1 MLECPLRYLSA
12 TLPGVGPSEVSPQPS
27 QIIQLA
33 HLRMSVA
40 TNVTIVGVGLIGGS
54 IGLALRERKLATR
67 VVGCG
72 RRQESLDKALAVGA
86 IDKGSTDLAA
96 SVADAQIVIVATPV
110 ASVVEHVCQI
120 VAATK
125 AELITDVGST
135 KTLICRQIEEKLSS
149 SKAQFVGSHPLAG
162 DHRTGPENARA
173 DLFADRTVVVTPTD
187 ATPAELTR
195 LAREFWKSLGAHV
208 LEMDPE
214 QHDRAVGATSHL
226 PHLVASALAANTPAE
241 YLPLAA
247 TGWADTTRIA
257 AGDPELWTQIFAQNA
272 PAVLEEL
279 DRLIEQLAKLRTELA
294 NSEWRPLQET
304 LERAK
309 QVRDALGN

>member
-1 MLECPLRYLSA
+1 
-12 TLPGVGPSEVSPQPS
+12 
-27 QIIQLA
+27 
-33 HLRMSVA
+33 MSVA
-40 TNVTIVGVGLIGGS
+40 RNVTIVGVGLIGGS
-54 IGLALRERKLATR
+54 IGLALRELKLAAR

-86 IDKGSTDLAA
+86 IDEASTDLAKA
-96 SVADAQIVIVATPV
+96 VSDAQIVIVATPV
-110 ASVVEHVCQI
+110 GSVAEYVGRITAASG
-120 VAATK
+120 

-135 KTLICRQIEEKLSS
+135 KGLICRQIESQLSGS
-149 SKAQFVGSHPLAG
+149 ADRFVGSHPLAG

-173 DLFADRTVVVTPTD
+173 DLFIDRTVVVTPTA
-187 ATPAELTR
+187 ATPVKLTKR
-195 LAREFWKSLGAHV
+195 AIDFWQSLGARV
-208 LEMDPE
+208 LEMDPD

-226 PHLVASALAANTPAE
+226 PHLVASALAACTPKE
-241 YLPLAA
+241 FLPLAA

-279 DRLIEQLAKLRTELA
+279 DRLIDQLVKLRGELA
-294 NSEWRPLQET
+294 NADWQRIQET

-309 QVRDALGN
+309 KIRDALGN